1 MGAFLKATYP
11 FFKFLQCCF
20 IFFNDLCF
28 DIFNYFQER
37 IIVPKPESDLLLIS
51 AAELAEMIRNR
62 KISSTKVISTF
73 IHRMKIVNPILNA
86 VIEDNFVGALKK
98 AEEIDEYLDK
108 LDQSSDEFKNLSE
121 TKPFLGVPFTIKDTF
136 YVKGFRITCGLK
148 AFRNQIAPENAVV
161 VKNMKDAGA
170 IHLCITNVPEGA
182 LWVESSNMLYGRT
195 KNPYDS
201 RRSCGGSSGAEGAV
215 LGAAASVISVGS
227 DIGGSVRIPAAH
239 NGVFSLKPSEDV
251 VPKEGQWPKFDDG
264 FRGKMLTAGP
274 LCRYSKDLL
283 PMLRIFVGNEIAEKQ
298 LQLSKPVNLNNIQ
311 FFTMEGTNSP
321 FVFSL
326 HQNQRNAIRKTA
338 KHFEKKYSKP
348 SFRIDFSKMHHAS
361 AFYWASLM
369 YSGSSDGGTF
379 GRLISGGNF
388 EPSILV
394 EVWKK
399 IIGKSEHTI
408 PALIM
413 VFLEKF
419 IHLSPENQSF
429 YEHKR
434 EKLRAEMVALL
445 KDDGILIYPS
455 WPTVAPFHSSQLCLF
470 STFANFTGI
479 FNFLRLPAAIVP
491 LGLDS
496 NGIPISVQLIAG
508 PNNDRL
514 LIAAAQELEAAF
526 GGWKAPGSHLS
537 DKTN

>member
-1 MGAFLKATYP
+1 
-11 FFKFLQCCF
+11 
-20 IFFNDLCF
+20 
-28 DIFNYFQER
+28 
-37 IIVPKPESDLLLIS
+37 
-51 AAELAEMIRNR
+51 MIRNR

-73 IHRMKIVNPILNA
+73 INRMKIVNPILNA
-86 VIEDNFVGALKK
+86 VIENNFVGALKQ

-121 TKPFLGVPFTIKDTF
+121 TKPFLGVPFTIKDSF
-136 YVKGFRITCGLK
+136 YVKGFHITCGLK
-148 AFRNQIAPENAVV
+148 AFRNQMAPEDAVV

-182 LWVESSNMLYGRT
+182 LWTETSNMLYGRT

-239 NGVFSLKPSEDV
+239 NGVFSLKPSEGV
-251 VPKEGQWPKFDDG
+251 VPKEGHWPKFDDG

-298 LQLSKPVNLNNIQ
+298 LQLSKPVNLNDIQ

-326 HQNQRNAIRKTA
+326 HQDQRNAIRKTA

-348 SFRIDFSKMHHAS
+348 LFRIDFSKMHHAS

-369 YSGSSDGGTF
+369 YPGSSDGGTFGRLISGSSDGGTF
-379 GRLISGGNF
+379 GRLISGGKF

-434 EKLRAEMVALL
+434 EKLRGEMVALL

-455 WPTVAPFHSSQLCLF
+455 WPT
-470 STFANFTGI
+470 NI
-479 FNFLRLPAAIVP
+479 AIVP

-514 LIAAAQELEAAF
+514 LIAAAQELEDAF
-526 GGWKAPGSHLS
+526 GGWQAPGSHLS